1 MISDLEIKQSLYTSL
16 KEVGLTESE
25 ANLYITSLTLG
36 PTTIVS
42 LAEHLAI
49 PRPNVYKVI
58 TGLEQHG
65 LAKFSERTR
74 YARTFMVEPPT
85 TVLERLRQKRT
96 TMGNLDQTLV
106 GTMPDLLA
114 MYHQG
119 ETPTKIKVL
128 TGKDQWIKVF
138 YQVLDEAKD
147 EIQFFGSADAFIE
160 LISWKVERDWIKKR
174 TEKKI
179 HLNALLTPGKDAE
192 SLHEED
198 DFEMRTTRYFHGT
211 IPFVTGFMLYA
222 NKVIIWQPA
231 TPLVVLVED
240 EYIITMLKSIFS
252 VLWTVSENKKGGN

>member
-1 MISDLEIKQSLYTSL
+1 MIPDTEMKQSVYTSL
-16 KEVGLTESE
+16 KEIGLTESE

-36 PTTIVS
+36 PTTIAS

-58 TGLEQHG
+58 AGLEAHG

-85 TVLERLRQKRT
+85 TVLEKLRQKRT
-96 TMGNLDQTLV
+96 TIGELDQTLV

-138 YQVLDEAKD
+138 FQVLEEAKGT
-147 EIQFFGSADAFIE
+147 IQFFGSADAFIK
-160 LISWKVERDWIKKR
+160 LISWEVEKEWIKER
-174 TEKKI
+174 TEKGI
-179 HLNALLTPGKDAE
+179 HINVLLTPGKDAV
-192 SLHEED
+192 SLHDED
-198 DFEMRTTRYFHGT
+198 EFEMRTTRYFHGT

-222 NKVIIWQPA
+222 NKMIIWQPEA
-231 TPLVVLVED
+231 PLVVLVED
-240 EYIITMLKSIFS
+240 EYIITMQRSIFEA
-252 VLWTVSENKKGGN
+252 LWVSSPTT